1 MNSTCATYYPSGLGS
16 GPIASEL
23 PDLTK
28 MNPQTALLEVF
39 FPGFGLFSSTV
50 AKYLKIDLT
59 LYIPAI
65 VVVGLFIFAFQH
77 INTWFWEFADQHLMS
92 TADIRVDDEMYN
104 IVMAWI
110 SNQKFAKRSR
120 RFVANTNLNSRMW
133 FLWREF
139 DEDEDKDDEAG
150 VEFDENGNA
159 IASAGKKK
167 NQKVRFT
174 PSFGTHYFWYK
185 GQPLIFRRTQ
195 DKRQQSWGP
204 VSEREEISVQCFGR
218 DPTILKDLLDD
229 CRVEFLKSDENRTII
244 YRGGLKSGTAEP
256 AWTRCVSR
264 VSRPFSTV
272 VLDESVKQSL
282 LDDMRD
288 YLHPMT
294 RRW

>member
-1 MNSTCATYYPSGLGS
+1 MTSD
-16 GPIASEL
+16 I
-23 PDLTK
+23 PDLIK
-28 MNPQTALLEVF
+28 MNPQSALLEF
-39 FPGFGLFSSTV
+39 IFPGFGLFSSTV
-50 AKYLKIDLT
+50 SKYLKIDLS
-59 LYIPAI
+59 LYIPAFVVLGLI
-65 VVVGLFIFAFQH
+65 VFAFQH
-77 INTWFWEFADQHLMS
+77 INEWVWEFADQYLMS

-110 SNQKFAKRSR
+110 SNQRFARRSR

-133 FLWREF
+133 FLWRESR
-139 DEDEDKDDEAG
+139 EDEDNDEGG

-159 IASAGKKK
+159 LATSGKRK
-167 NQKVRFT
+167 NRKVRFT

-185 GQPLIFRRTQ
+185 NQLLIFKRSQ
-195 DKRQQSWGP
+195 DKRNQPWGTA
-204 VSEREEISVQCFGR
+204 SEREEISLQCFGR

-229 CRVEFLKSDENRTII
+229 CRLEFQKSDENRTII